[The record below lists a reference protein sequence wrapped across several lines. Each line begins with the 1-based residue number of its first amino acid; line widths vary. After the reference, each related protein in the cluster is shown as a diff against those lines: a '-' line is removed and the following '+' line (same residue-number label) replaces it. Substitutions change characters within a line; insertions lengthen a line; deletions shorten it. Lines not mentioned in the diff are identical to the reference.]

1 MGFSTGL
8 TNMILHPAPA
18 RSWVRSR
25 LGGRMVAGCKH
36 ISSTKGR
43 EDGELFK
50 LMSNSAIRANGGKVG
65 VGRCLVTIRVTMLHA
80 SLPTGVREQTTA

>member
-1 MGFSTGL
+1 
-8 TNMILHPAPA
+8 MILQPAPA
-18 RSWVRSR
+18 QSWVRSR

-50 LMSNSAIRANGGKVG
+50 LMSNASTRANGGKVG
-65 VGRCLVTIRVTMLHA
+65 LRRCLVAIRVT
-80 SLPTGVREQTTA
+80 TATPAFLQV